1 MIGDLI
7 HRIEKAPM
15 KFPKV
20 TVVLVSAALLFVLW
34 DQTREQADPI
44 DASRLSNLRAN
55 PVELSAAVDWIFGQI
70 PDFCSDATSEGS
82 EIKAYADC
90 VKKAEARTSTC
101 RRTLYDRFPSVV
113 ASEAVFRD
121 VSLTAMECLVP
132 RSGLIE

>member
-7 HRIEKAPM
+7 HRTEKALM

-20 TVVLVSAALLFVLW
+20 TVALVSAALLFVLW
-34 DQTREQADPI
+34 EQTREQPAPI
-44 DASRLSNLRAN
+44 DASRLTNLRAN
-55 PVELSAAVDWIFGQI
+55 PVELSAAVDWIFTRI
-70 PDFCSDATSEGS
+70 PDFCSDATGEGS
-82 EIKAYADC
+82 ETKAYADC

-101 RRTLYDRFPSVV
+101 RRMLYDRFPTVV

-132 RSGLIE
+132 RSGLVE

>member
-34 DQTREQADPI
+34 DQTREQPEPV
-44 DASRLSNLRAN
+44 DASRLTNLRAN
-55 PVELSAAVDWIFGQI
+55 PVELSAAVDWMFGQI
-70 PDFCSDATSEGS
+70 PEFCSDATGEGS
-82 EIKAYADC
+82 GDKAYADC
-90 VKKAEARTSTC
+90 VENAEARTSTC
-101 RRTLYDRFPSVV
+101 RRMLYDRFPSVV

-121 VSLTAMECLVP
+121 VSLTAMACLVP
-132 RSGLIE
+132 RSGLVE

>member
-34 DQTREQADPI
+34 DQTREQPQPV

-55 PVELSAAVDWIFGQI
+55 PVELSAAVDWIFNQI
-70 PDFCSDATSEGS
+70 PEYCSGATGEGS
-82 EIKAYADC
+82 GTESHGDC
-90 VKKAEARTSTC
+90 VEKAEARTSTC
-101 RRTLYDRFPSVV
+101 RRMLYDQFPSVV

-121 VSLTAMECLVP
+121 VSLTAMDCLVP
-132 RSGLIE
+132 RSGLVQ

>member
-34 DQTREQADPI
+34 DQTREQPDPI

-82 EIKAYADC
+82 ETKAYVDC

>member
-34 DQTREQADPI
+34 DQTREQPDPL
-44 DASRLSNLRAN
+44 DASRLSNLQAN

-70 PDFCSDATSEGS
+70 PDFCSDVTGESSGATAQS
-82 EIKAYADC
+82 DC
-90 VKKAEARTSTC
+90 VEKAEARTSTC
-101 RRTLYDRFPSVV
+101 RRMLYDRFPSVV

-121 VSLTAMECLVP
+121 VSLTAMACLVP
-132 RSGLIE
+132 RSGIVN

>member
-34 DQTREQADPI
+34 DQTREQPAPI

-82 EIKAYADC
+82 ETKAYADC